1 MTEVPTTITTD
12 QRRAACQALGLAPSL
27 VHEVTLDADGLRAS
41 LYVRDREGRI
51 ITHAAAALTTTVRIP
66 YEQEVTYAPA

>member
-27 VHEVTLDADGLRAS
+27 VHEVTLGPDGLRAS
-41 LYVRDREGRI
+41 LNVRDREGRI
-51 ITHAAAALTTTVRIP
+51 ITHGTTALTTTVHIP
-66 YEQEVTYAPA
+66 YEQEVSRAPA